1 MKKIINFI
9 LMLTILT
16 TVLNVSVL
24 ASSNITVMVDNNPV
38 NFTDAH
44 PFIENNR
51 TMVPVRAIAEAMGA
65 NVEWNGETSTVTL
78 TKDSYSSILKI
89 GEYKITISNKNETVV
104 KNMDTKAIVIN
115 GRTFIPAR
123 FVGYGLGYD
132 VEWKD
137 PVVYYT
143 FINKQTTDFDK
154 EVDPNA
160 KYPNKH
166 PYKPGVE
173 FSYYDGYGDV
183 KVVNG
188 DDGDVVPMKNSLGNT
203 IYKFEGNAFRYN
215 QTPFY
220 MIFDSERLNI
230 DLENKSPEEN
240 LKNFKE
246 VFEDISREKVEQET
260 QVTSAIVYYLSFNTV
275 DNVANISY
283 DLNRKIFGLEKYN
296 KYKWVICNTKVMTNF
311 SNYLYL
317 SDLNEY
323 VSGTKHEAIVYD
335 GAEKNTLM
343 LLNTFLGQDGQKIW
357 QMLYEYYNN
366 CGKQYVA
373 PNTYW
378 PYPEMKKPPI
388 TKEIV
393 EMYDLE
399 FVEYETDENG
409 FQYTTIHC
417 PQINRDV
424 AIKMSPIGPSHA
436 SIGYSILF

>member
-1 MKKIINFI
+1 MEA
-9 LMLTILT
+9 
-16 TVLNVSVL
+16 TV
-24 ASSNITVMVDNNPV
+24 D
-38 NFTDAH
+38 
-44 PFIENNR
+44 
-51 TMVPVRAIAEAMGA
+51 
-65 NVEWNGETSTVTL
+65 WNEKTNTVTL
-78 TKDSYSSILKI
+78 TKGSFSLTLKI
-89 GEYKITISNKNETVV
+89 GQYKTAFGDGATTITKS
-104 KNMDTKAIVIN
+104 MDTKAILIN
-115 GRTFIPAR
+115 GRTYIPAR
-123 FVGYGLGYD
+123 FVGYALGYS

-143 FINKQTTDFDK
+143 FINKQTTDF
-154 EVDPNA
+154 EVDPSV
-160 KYPNKH
+160 KYPNKYTH
-166 PYKPGVE
+166 KPGVE

-203 IYKFEGNAFRYN
+203 IYKYEGNAFRYN

-220 MIFDSERLNI
+220 MIFDSERLDI
-230 DLENKSPEEN
+230 DLENKSPEDN

-246 VFEDISREKVEQET
+246 VFEDISREKAEQET
-260 QVTSAIVYYLSFNTV
+260 RVTSATIYYLSFNTV
-275 DNVANISY
+275 DNVANIGY
-283 DLNRKIFGLEKYN
+283 DPNRKIFGLEKYN
-296 KYKWVICNTKVMTNF
+296 KYKWVICNTKVMTDF

-317 SDLNEY
+317 SEFGGYIN
-323 VSGTKHEAIVYD
+323 GTKHEAIVYD

-343 LLNTFLGQDGQKIW
+343 LLNTFLGEDGQKIW

-399 FVEYETDENG
+399 FIEYEADEMG
-409 FQYTTIHC
+409 VQYTTIHC
-417 PQINRDV
+417 PQTNRDV
-424 AIKMSPIGPSHA
+424 AIKMDPIGPSHA
-436 SIGYSILF
+436 LNGYSILF